1 MKYLTQ
7 LTYRRKF
14 NSEHYERQIAK
25 RNDPD
30 FPKDNLYMW
39 TNIETGKILPHYN
52 PVPPVKTITSED
64 TKKLEAIV
72 ARHCHNWDWHKFS
85 TIKNKENHHD

>member
-14 NSEHYERQIAK
+14 NEEHYERQIAK
-25 RNDPD
+25 RNDPN
-30 FPKDNLYMW
+30 FPYKLCF
-39 TNIETGKILPHYN
+39 GKLKIIN
-52 PVPPVKTITSED
+52 PVPPVRTITSGD

-72 ARHCHNWDWHKFS
+72 ARHCHNWEWHKYG